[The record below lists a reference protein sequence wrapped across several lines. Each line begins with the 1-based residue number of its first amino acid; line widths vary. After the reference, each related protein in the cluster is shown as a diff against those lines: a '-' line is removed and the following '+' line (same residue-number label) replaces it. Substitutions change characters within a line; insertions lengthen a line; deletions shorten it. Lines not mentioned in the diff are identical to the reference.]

1 MEKEDLL
8 TVGFVSLLGLLTL
21 FSVGVLSYRTGRNI
35 ERKELTQSLKDQTQA
50 IMEDGYKLCVD
61 DEKQVNQ
68 SWYDKGF
75 KDALAEQDADRR

>member
-68 SWYDKGF
+68 SWYDTSTSSRNRHF
-75 KDALAEQDADRR
+75 NTSV